1 MRPHS
6 GGEGTFEG
14 YSDGNPACG
23 GEDEGQKRF
32 RKGEGLR
39 VEPTCVVFT
48 SQIKWPSSAVSQWA
62 ATGNGRPS
70 LSHFRVTIRNLI
82 P

>member
-48 SQIKWPSSAVSQWA
+48 SQIK
-62 ATGNGRPS
+62 
-70 LSHFRVTIRNLI
+70 
-82 P
+82 